1 MLGDWAV
8 QIGDGTHAIHAEVT
22 TGLMAA
28 KLKIT
33 WDGQVLEQGPLWVV
47 LGNVKSFERG
57 GHSFVLSVRGFGT
70 LGNLVL
76 SMDGV
81 EISHGGVA
89 TSPERAPVP
98 APLQFIKELSMQE
111 TDELVGTEEY
121 PLDNRFGDQTFTTV
135 RQVSR
140 ESTNELSVD
149 TDSHLSGKVGVE
161 VLTAIKAEIEARISQ
176 QTGQKIG
183 EKVTES
189 QTLTFSVGPKSSVLY
204 QVMWTRK
211 VRSGERL
218 YLTGGRSVTVPYRMN
233 YGLSCAV
240 RTQDQTATG

>member
-1 MLGDWAV
+1 LLGDWAV
-8 QIGDGTHAIHAEVT
+8 QIEDGTHAIHAEVT
-22 TGLMAA
+22 TGVFVA
-28 KLKIT
+28 KLKVV

-47 LGNVKSFERG
+47 LGNVKSFERS
-57 GHSFVLSVRGFGT
+57 GHSFVLSVRGFGI
-70 LGNLVL
+70 LGKLVL

-81 EISHGGVA
+81 EIPPGGVA
-89 TSPERAPVP
+89 TPPRRVP
-98 APLQFIKELSMQE
+98 APAPVQFIKELSMQE

-149 TDSHLSGKVGVE
+149 TDSHLGGKVGVE
-161 VLTAIKAEIEARISQ
+161 VLSAIKAEIEAQISH

-211 VRSGERL
+211 VRCGERL
-218 YLTGGRSVTVPYRMN
+218 YLTGGSSVTVPYRIN
-233 YGLSCAV
+233 YGLSCSV
-240 RTQDQTATG
+240 RTQAQTATS